1 MPTVQ
6 ETIPEHLSDAA
17 EAARAWFS
25 AGQGSE
31 FEVTGIVDPD
41 ATSGEQLQLILCGTQ
56 AGQAVC
62 LRERF
67 EVRVAGG
74 AFEVAHI
81 AEAPPEFGSVAPL
94 LDPPEGAR
102 KAWLDEAMTKH
113 DFVVLLYYRG
123 FW

>member
-1 MPTVQ
+1 MR
-6 ETIPEHLSDAA
+6 A
-17 EAARAWFS
+17 ELRSARELLASGAPRTFCDR
-25 AGQGSE
+25 
-31 FEVTGIVDPD
+31 F

-67 EVRVAGG
+67 EVRAAGG
-74 AFEVAHI
+74 AFEVAHV